1 MGTGQDDNKLHHL
14 TTSSPPSL
22 AREGE
27 EERSSSTSE
36 KESRDLQ
43 LAARIGLS
51 LLEENHNLRMRN
63 EELEEELLASHD
75 SLTQLRKDLSVKTSL
90 LQIYSRDL
98 EWQEQLDNE
107 EVDRDDET
115 TDISH
120 RLEST
125 SDLTDITN
133 LSCSDAATIGSS
145 VGHLSACS
153 SRPTSRPSSST
164 KCPNSGSRRCISAS
178 GARRKSKFSSPFV
191 DVGAGNVSI
200 DYDLLQDKVSSLER
214 DNRELREQTETL
226 EKSLEQEER
235 KEMQLIH
242 DFLKQLSDSSAQ
254 MLSLQEDLGKWID
267 ENLNQQKEINTLMN
281 QMSGLQ
287 KANRELAGEA
297 EGYRVAYEISQDCQK
312 ELATE
317 LLDLKEKYDVLLGA
331 FHELQQ
337 ELRRR
342 NHFSFP
348 GGWAPN
354 VLPWSQLVDAESLA
368 AELESTL
375 ASTEG
380 GYFSDV
386 GTPQF
391 PSLNGQQKG
400 QNEQGRHSLTNSPL
414 PSTSKNG
421 SYNVLPPPPKDS
433 SRCNTPDSWMSSATE
448 IDSLVGPSTA
458 SGIIRRGVHLSGNTV
473 QNTQNS
479 LSHRNR
485 HQKLPSP
492 STKGA
497 TDHDK
502 SSRRHQT
509 FVKLKMLKP
518 LEGSSFLHRWRQLAT
533 PHLGVIL
540 ESSSGVQS
548 KALKDLNADL
558 LSYVMELR
566 KKRKEENNNV
576 SPEHMKH
583 QIPIGHIDDQK
594 ESETTENPGKAF
606 DSTSHTYTFTMST
619 TTMSSRSTGWSTE
632 STVVTP
638 SLSSFQVADGFQNGG
653 IPISST
659 SFSANCLTT
668 VGGSLRVGVSPTMAM
683 TTTTSSSSSN
693 QVTPKPPAVGFS
705 LLTSSAFGLDG
716 ILSLFATTTTTVAS
730 TSITKMINPG
740 VLLRPTA
747 VVGGK
752 QVAESIQ
759 PPTSTN
765 ISSHIPCRQMFNQ
778 QNQQGMVV
786 GRITKTKTL
795 RKGGLI

>member
-1 MGTGQDDNKLHHL
+1 MITIFCCIICPSDIHL
-14 TTSSPPSL
+14 FLQSCFLVMDLISIAISTSSSQ
-22 AREGE
+22 
-27 EERSSSTSE
+27 

-51 LLEENHNLRMRN
+51 LLEENHNLKMRN
-63 EELEEELLASHD
+63 EELEDEILASHD

-107 EVDRDDET
+107 EEDRDDET

-133 LSCSDAATIGSS
+133 LSCSDAVTIGSS
-145 VGHLSACS
+145 VGYLSCS
-153 SRPTSRPSSST
+153 SHPTSRPSSST

-178 GARRKSKFSSPFV
+178 GARRKSKFASPFV

-200 DYDLLQDKVSSLER
+200 DYDLLHDKVSSLER
-214 DNRELREQTETL
+214 DNRELREQAETL

-242 DFLKQLSDSSAQ
+242 DFLKQLSDSNAQ

-281 QMSGLQ
+281 QVSDLQ

-297 EGYRVAYEISQDCQK
+297 DGYRVALEISQDCQK

-342 NHFSFP
+342 NHLSFP
-348 GGWAPN
+348 GGWAPPN

-368 AELESTL
+368 TELESTL

-400 QNEQGRHSLTNSPL
+400 QNGHQRHSLTNSPL

-421 SYNVLPPPPKDS
+421 SHNNVLPPPPKDN
-433 SRCNTPDSWMSSATE
+433 SRCDTPDSWMSSASTTD
-448 IDSLVGPSTA
+448 IDSLVGPPTA
-458 SGIIRRGVHLSGNTV
+458 SGIIRRGVDSSSNTV

-479 LSHRNR
+479 LSHRNH
-485 HQKLPSP
+485 HQKLSSP

-497 TDHDK
+497 TDHEK

-509 FVKLKMLKP
+509 LVKLKMLKP

-533 PHLGVIL
+533 PNLGVIL

-576 SPEHMKH
+576 STEHMKH
-583 QIPIGHIDDQK
+583 QIPIGHIDGQK
-594 ESETTENPGKAF
+594 EGETTENPGKAF

-619 TTMSSRSTGWSTE
+619 TTMSSQTTRSSTE

-653 IPISST
+653 IAISST
-659 SFSANCLTT
+659 SFSANCL
-668 VGGSLRVGVSPTMAM
+668 V
-683 TTTTSSSSSN
+683 
-693 QVTPKPPAVGFS
+693 
-705 LLTSSAFGLDG
+705 
-716 ILSLFATTTTTVAS
+716 
-730 TSITKMINPG
+730 
-740 VLLRPTA
+740 
-747 VVGGK
+747 
-752 QVAESIQ
+752 
-759 PPTSTN
+759 
-765 ISSHIPCRQMFNQ
+765 
-778 QNQQGMVV
+778 
-786 GRITKTKTL
+786 
-795 RKGGLI
+795 RKS